1 MKKKEI
7 LKSYPIVYLQD
18 NKVKKLS
25 HENYRMSKSQYR
37 KKQKMKCTEGYHEQK
52 LPSENLFEVIQYIK
66 NHDTG
71 TVKRMAKKSRL
82 EKLLE
87 MV

>member
-1 MKKKEI
+1 MIAII
-7 LKSYPIVYLQD
+7 LLSAYNEMYRRVSRAKAPI
-18 NKVKKLS
+18 
-25 HENYRMSKSQYR
+25 R
-37 KKQKMKCTEGYHEQK
+37 KF
-52 LPSENLFEVIQYIK
+52 FEVIQYIK

>member
-1 MKKKEI
+1 
-7 LKSYPIVYLQD
+7 
-18 NKVKKLS
+18 
-25 HENYRMSKSQYR
+25 
-37 KKQKMKCTEGYHEQK
+37 MKCTEGYHEQK
-52 LPSENLFEVIQYIK
+52 LPSENFFEVIKYIK

>member
-1 MKKKEI
+1 M
-7 LKSYPIVYLQD
+7 YLQD

-37 KKQKMKCTEGYHEQK
+37 KKQKMKCTEEYHEQK